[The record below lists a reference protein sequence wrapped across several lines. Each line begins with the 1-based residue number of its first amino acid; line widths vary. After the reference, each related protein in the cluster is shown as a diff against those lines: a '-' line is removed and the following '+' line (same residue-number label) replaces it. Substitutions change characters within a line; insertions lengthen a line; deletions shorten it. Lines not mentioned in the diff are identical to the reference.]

1 MRNRIKIGI
10 ITMLIM
16 YQAERQNYWKKITSP
31 MPKLR
36 ESAIGFSIGN
46 KGYFGSGYGDSNKIL
61 KDFSQ

>member
-1 MRNRIKIGI
+1 
-10 ITMLIM
+10 MLIM